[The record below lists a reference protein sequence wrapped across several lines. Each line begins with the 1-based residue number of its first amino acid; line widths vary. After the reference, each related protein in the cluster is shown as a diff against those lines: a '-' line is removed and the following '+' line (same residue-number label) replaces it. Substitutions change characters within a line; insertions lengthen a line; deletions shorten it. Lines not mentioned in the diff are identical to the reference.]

1 MSQKKGRPTIS
12 LDVSAAVRQHRP
24 VVLVEANNNN
34 TNTNSANG
42 NHHAQHCVAPCSCSS
57 HPAGWSSGLSV
68 SGTAMPI
75 HPQQPQHTLD
85 FNATRVLDHL
95 YLGSFSDAMQRADM
109 VELGIRYILNV
120 ARECDTDTDDSEDG
134 MTPGGPSFRY
144 LKLALKDH
152 SDEDIGQHFH
162 AAIEFIEE
170 ARRSGGKVLVHCR
183 QGVSR
188 SPTIVLAYIM
198 RAYSMSLS
206 EALQLVQAKR
216 DSVCPNIG
224 FILALEEYAMRELNM
239 PPSPTPGCG
248 GMCYPP
254 ASVSPDSPMTLHSA
268 PPVMMSSREVS
279 AAFEDDVD
287 DSAEHCNKVNNKS
300 HLLLHAHHHH
310 HHPTAAS
317 VCRVSPTTELSAH
330 SMTSTLGGRDNDT
343 YVDDAYYDVVCEDA
357 CFGSHS
363 KQPTGPT
370 VVGGASCSAC
380 HSPPPTAPV
389 GGGAGGVYDPF
400 ALEQ

>member
-224 FILALEEYAMRELNM
+224 FILALEEFEPATTNAAGAAA
-239 PPSPTPGCG
+239 TTAGTICG
-248 GMCYPP
+248 GAALPNDLMWNPKAELSNNNNNNKNDDFNRCHTTTTTTTTT
-254 ASVSPDSPMTLHSA
+254 SMF
-268 PPVMMSSREVS
+268 MSSCGSSSS
-279 AAFEDDVD
+279 ASSSMASWMTGGRHSHQDDDHGDHDDDDDVTKN
-287 DSAEHCNKVNNKS
+287 HRRS
-300 HLLLHAHHHH
+300 HF
-310 HHPTAAS
+310 S
-317 VCRVSPTTELSAH
+317 
-330 SMTSTLGGRDNDT
+330 
-343 YVDDAYYDVVCEDA
+343 
-357 CFGSHS
+357 
-363 KQPTGPT
+363 
-370 VVGGASCSAC
+370 VVGEEPSF
-380 HSPPPTAPV
+380 V
-389 GGGAGGVYDPF
+389 VV
-400 ALEQ
+400 